1 MNARSASTRR
11 LSTAEERREA
21 VLRAGMMVFADRGY
35 NGTPTAEVAKAAGIS
50 HAYLFRLFP
59 TKAALVQAIVERS
72 NERIYEAFARAAT
85 EAKASGEDVIAALGD
100 AYDGLLEDR
109 ELLLSQLHAHAAASE
124 PAIGQAMRDCFARLY
139 DLVKRESARP
149 DDEIR
154 AFFAQGMLL
163 NVMAAIDA
171 PSSGQHWAKV
181 LTLGER

>member
-1 MNARSASTRR
+1 MNPPTAATRQ
-11 LSTAEERREA
+11 LSTAEERRDA
-21 VLRAGMMVFADRGY
+21 VVRAGMKVFAARGY

-72 NERIYEAFARAAT
+72 NERIYDAFAQAAT
-85 EAKASGEDVIAALGD
+85 EAKAAGEDVIGALRD
-100 AYDGLLEDR
+100 AYVGLLEDR

-139 DLVKRESARP
+139 DLVQRESGRP

-171 PSSGQHWAKV
+171 RSSGQRWAKV
-181 LTLGER
+181 LTLAER

>member
-1 MNARSASTRR
+1 MNPVPSTTRQ

-21 VLRAGMMVFADRGY
+21 VVRAGIKVFGQRGY
-35 NGTPTAEVAKAAGIS
+35 NGTPTTEVAEAAGIS

-59 TKAALVQAIVERS
+59 TKAELVQAIVERS
-72 NERIYEAFARAAT
+72 NQRIYDAFAQAAA
-85 EAKASGEDVIAALGD
+85 EAKASGDDVMGALRK
-100 AYDGLLEDR
+100 AYVGLLEDR

-139 DLVKRESARP
+139 ELVKRESGRP
-149 DDEIR
+149 DDEIQ
-154 AFFAQGMLL
+154 AFFATGMLL

-181 LTLGER
+181 LTLGEQ

>member
-1 MNARSASTRR
+1 MKAAPSMTRQ

-21 VLRAGMMVFADRGY
+21 VIRAGMQVFADRGY

-59 TKAALVQAIVERS
+59 TKAELVQAIVERS
-72 NERIYEAFARAAT
+72 NERIYEAFAQAAT
-85 EAKASGEDVIAALGD
+85 EAKAAGQDVIDALGG
-100 AYDGLLEDR
+100 AYVGLLEDR
-109 ELLLSQLHAHAAASE
+109 GLLLSQLHAHAAASE